1 MVAGTGFGP
10 MRGGGCF
17 WITYYFFKSSH
28 CWLCRL
34 VTMKVQI
41 ASTDDQMTY
50 SQSQPKRNI
59 HASQQIIIKAFWFL
73 KNDILVC
80 Y

>member
-1 MVAGTGFGP
+1 MVAGIGFGP
-10 MRGGGCF
+10 MRGGSCF
-17 WITYYFFKSSH
+17 WITLFFKSSH
-28 CWLCRL
+28 YWLFRL

-50 SQSQPKRNI
+50 SQSQPKRDI
-59 HASQQIIIKAFWFL
+59 HASQQGIIKAFWSL